1 MRSVVIVGGGVIG
14 CASALALA
22 RRGFRTII
30 LERGTERVEAPGA
43 TGAASWAAAGIV
55 GAQVAT
61 RKRSP
66 LSALVVASRALYP
79 AFAATIRELT
89 GLDVEFRPCGL
100 VRPARTAEE
109 LASFEV
115 EAAWHEAAGL
125 RVERLDAA
133 ALRAREPA
141 LSAAVC
147 GGLLFPD
154 EARIDP
160 PALLASLRAAV
171 ERAGARFSSGAQGD
185 VRRVIVRGGR
195 ACGLELA
202 SGEAVEADA
211 MVIAAGSWS
220 SLVEGAA
227 LPVDS
232 VQPARGEMVE
242 LRTEQPILR
251 GVVEG
256 AGTYLSPR
264 DDGRVLIGSTME
276 LAGYKKGA
284 SAGAVRDLLT
294 RAFLLVPELAHAT
307 MTRAWAGFRPYVRD
321 ELPVLGASSVEGL
334 FVATGHYRN
343 GILLAPITA
352 EIVAALVAGE
362 PPPVD
367 LAPFSPLRIA

>member
-22 RRGFRTII
+22 RRGFRTTI
-30 LERGTERVEAPGA
+30 LERGAERVEAPGESGVA
-43 TGAASWAAAGIV
+43 TWAAAGIV

-61 RKRSP
+61 RRRSP
-66 LSALVVASRALYP
+66 LSALGVASRALYP

-89 GLDVEFRPCGL
+89 GLDVELRPCGL
-100 VRPARTAEE
+100 VRPALTAEE
-109 LASFEV
+109 LASFEA
-115 EAAWHEAAGL
+115 EAAWHEEAGL
-125 RVERLDAA
+125 RVERLDAE

-141 LSAAVC
+141 LSADVF
-147 GGLLFPD
+147 GGLHFPD

-160 PALLASLRAAV
+160 PALLAALRVAV
-171 ERAGARFSSGAQGD
+171 ERAGAKFSNSAEA
-185 VRRVIVRGGR
+185 RRVIVRGGR

-202 SGEAVEADA
+202 TGEVVEADA
-211 MVIAAGSWS
+211 VVIAAGSWS

-227 LPVDS
+227 LPLDG
-232 VQPARGEMVE
+232 VQPARGEIVE
-242 LRTEQPILR
+242 LRAERAILR

-264 DDGRVLIGSTME
+264 DDGRVLVGSTTE

-284 SAGAVRDLLT
+284 TAGAVRDLLS
-294 RAFLLVPELAHAT
+294 RALLLVPELVHAT

-321 ELPVLGASSVEGL
+321 ELPLLGAGSVEGL

-343 GILLAPITA
+343 GILLAPVTA

-367 LAPFSPLRIA
+367 LSPFSPLRIP